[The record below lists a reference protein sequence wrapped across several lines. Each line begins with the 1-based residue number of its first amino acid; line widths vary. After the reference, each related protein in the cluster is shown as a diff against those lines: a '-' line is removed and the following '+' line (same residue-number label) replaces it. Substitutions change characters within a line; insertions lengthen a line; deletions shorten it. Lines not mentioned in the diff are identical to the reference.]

1 MNFSTTMDV
10 GDLITI
16 GVFLFTLYALHTKNI
31 ERFAKME
38 TKVNLMW
45 ESLKARLN
53 IREEDNY

>member
-1 MNFSTTMDV
+1 MDV